1 VCPHPNKR
9 AAQRWLDHVW
19 LYLRILWCKL
29 IARQRATRQESEMAN
44 VYVLNTSA
52 LSAQISINNGPT
64 HNLSAW
70 RLSTQTAP
78 QVPYFSVPRTRNVD
92 QNGFSNTQSGNTLS
106 VMRPNGSPPGTAII
120 GCAASPLNID
130 LALLLGLNAWH
141 LVQLDGTELGS
152 GKLRTSPWP
161 MQSRPP
167 LSKKATRPAKPK
179 KTKTATK
186 KSKRTRR

>member
-1 VCPHPNKR
+1 MPGTTQRRRSAAPWRLPALHFSPGRVCPHPNER

-44 VYVLNTSA
+44 VYVLNTSG
-52 LSAQISINNGPT
+52 LSAQISINNSPT

-92 QNGFSNTQSGNTLS
+92 QNGFSN
-106 VMRPNGSPPGTAII
+106 
-120 GCAASPLNID
+120 
-130 LALLLGLNAWH
+130 
-141 LVQLDGTELGS
+141 
-152 GKLRTSPWP
+152 
-161 MQSRPP
+161 
-167 LSKKATRPAKPK
+167 
-179 KTKTATK
+179 
-186 KSKRTRR
+186 